1 MTHDDGGRTIVI
13 VDGYVFPL
21 TLSGEYNNNQ
31 KMHGIR
37 IIYFF

>member
-13 VDGYVFPL
+13 VDGYVSPP

-31 KMHGIR
+31 
-37 IIYFF
+37 